1 MPAGP
6 SREGAFKKDEYVV
19 IRKATIKWG
28 RQGSK
33 HVPVLSDLRTQLH
46 PSMRAAR
53 ILGDETYK
61 IVVVSFKVRND
72 KDSYRD
78 GDVRSRDIPKIMD
91 HVVHEGIQQDGHRCV
106 VLYRSFGF
114 KALHAG
120 TDNLDAIHFFRAE

>member
-6 SREGAFKKDEYVV
+6 SHEGVFKKDEYVV

-28 RQGSK
+28 HQGSK

-61 IVVVSFKVRND
+61 IVVLSFKIRND

-78 GDVRSRDIPKIMD
+78 GDVRSSDIQKIMK
-91 HVVHEGIQQDGHRCV
+91 HVVHEGIQQDGHR
-106 VLYRSFGF
+106 
-114 KALHAG
+114 
-120 TDNLDAIHFFRAE
+120 